1 MSASWMSQAGRSVRD
16 GEAVGLA
23 VGRALG
29 DATEM
34 GPPDGD
40 EEAAGPDV

>member
-1 MSASWMSQAGRSVRD
+1 MSASAMSQAGRSVGD

-23 VGRALG
+23 VGRAVG

-34 GPPDGD
+34 EPPNGD
-40 EEAAGPDV
+40 EEAAGPDG